1 MRLAALTRTKAHTH
15 RTLATDWHTTNC
27 WRPHCAA
34 IFCCVR
40 PRLVAISH
48 GVKAQHVDAGCA
60 VHGEVQ
66 IVSGHPTV
74 VFWVPPLEGSP
85 VTIRVV
91 TLIRLTWKWEKE
103 PKAPNSNHILA
114 RACLRIASLARVL
127 PHSAAAGRRHEERS
141 FKQ

>member
-15 RTLATDWHTTNC
+15 QTLATDWDTTNC

-34 IFCCVR
+34 IFCCIR

-114 RACLRIASLARVL
+114 RACLRIASLARVW